1 MGYEQIKNQKLTEL
15 QRYRLNTIYCSLN
28 NGIATKEQL
37 MKLIGVKDERVV
49 RDCISIIK
57 KRFPVISLSGEK
69 GYRIAKTKEDLE
81 DAKHMIASETSRA
94 NEVIDNLVE
103 LKKFVARME
112 GLAWE

>member
-1 MGYEQIKNQKLTEL
+1 MAYEQLKNKKLSEL
-15 QRYRLNTIYCSLN
+15 QRNRLNAIYCRLLSGL
-28 NGIATKEQL
+28 ATKDEL
-37 MKLIGVKDERVV
+37 MRIIGVKDEHVV

-69 GYRIAKTKEDLE
+69 GYRIAKSLENLE

-103 LKKFVARME
+103 LKKFVSRME
-112 GLAWE
+112 A